1 METIDGIKKY
11 VVKSVVESAK
21 KNFDID
27 IAGDL
32 RLEYPPNIELGDFA
46 VNCFGLSKILKKSP
60 AEIAQEIASAIMQD
74 DIIERAQATGPY
86 INIKIKNN
94 ILFGAICGE
103 AINKKD
109 SFGSP
114 EIKENERVM
123 VEYLSPNTN
132 KPLHLGHL
140 RNGSLGTAMSR
151 LLLFFGNDVI
161 KANLVN
167 DRGVHICK
175 SMLAWLKWGNGETP
189 ESTGEKGDH
198 FVGRW
203 YVRYAI
209 EEEKNLGLADEVQ
222 AMLKKWEDG
231 DSETIALWKK
241 MNGWVYDGFAKTYK
255 DFGLE
260 FDEFLYES
268 NTYKS
273 GKDIVANGLE
283 KGIFRKDEKGAIV
296 YDLPIEKFGADENG
310 ISKKVT
316 VLRSDGT
323 SVYITQDI
331 GTALLKAK
339 KYHLDRSIYVVG
351 SEQGHH
357 FKCLFEILNALGY
370 EWAKKCHHLSY
381 AMVYLPEGKM
391 KSREGKV
398 VDADN
403 LIEEV
408 KNIVAE
414 EIKQKSKDGNLSE
427 EEIAKRA
434 HIIAI
439 GAIKFYL
446 LRVNPAQD
454 IHFDPK
460 ESVSLDGFTG
470 PYCQYAYVR
479 AGSILRRAQ
488 KDYSYSG
495 ETDFS
500 TLGENEELVLA
511 QKLAQFPEEIAKAKK
526 EYNPSRIA
534 GSIFEIAKAFNQ
546 FYHKHKV
553 IGADNQKLEEARMAL
568 VKSSAIAIKNGLNL
582 LGIIAIDEM

>member
-1 METIDGIKKY
+1 METVSNVKKY

-46 VNCFGLSKILKKSP
+46 VSCFELSKTLKKSP
-60 AEIAQEIASAIMQD
+60 AEIAQKIASAIMQD

-151 LLLFFGNDVI
+151 LLSFFGNDVI

-209 EEEKNLGLADEVQ
+209 EEEKNLGLSDEVQ

-268 NTYKS
+268 DTYKS

-283 KGIFRKDEKGAIV
+283 NGVFRKDEKGAIV

-331 GTALLKAK
+331 GTALLKAE

-479 AGSILRRAQ
+479 ASSILRRAQ

-511 QKLAQFPEEIAKAKK
+511 QKLAQFPEEIVKAKK

-534 GSIFEIAKAFNQ
+534 GSTFEIAKAFNQ

>member
-1 METIDGIKKY
+1 MKNVSDVKKY
-11 VVKSVVESAK
+11 VVRSIVESVK
-21 KNFDID
+21 SNFNID
-27 IAGDL
+27 FAADL

-46 VNCFGLSKILKKSP
+46 VSGFELSKILKKSP
-60 AEIAQEIASAIMQD
+60 PEIAQKIATAITAD
-74 DIIERAQATGPY
+74 DIIEKAQATGPY

-94 ILFGAICGE
+94 ILFGAVCSE
-103 AINKKD
+103 AINKND

-114 EIKENERVM
+114 ETKEGEKVM

-140 RNGSLGTAMSR
+140 RNGSLGMAISR
-151 LLLFFGNDVI
+151 LFVFFGNDVI

-175 SMLAWLKWGNGETP
+175 SMLAWLRWGNGETP

-209 EEEKNLGLADEVQ
+209 EEEKDPNLANEVQ

-231 DSETIALWKK
+231 DPETIALWEK
-241 MNGWVYDGFAKTYK
+241 MNGWVYDGFAKTYE

-273 GKDIVANGLE
+273 GKDVVAKGLE
-283 KGIFRKDEKGAIV
+283 KGVFRKDEKGAII

-310 ISKKVT
+310 ASKKVT

-331 GTALLKAK
+331 STALLKAER
-339 KYHLDRSIYVVG
+339 YHLDRSIYVVG

-414 EIKQKSKDGNLSE
+414 EIRQKSKDGNLSE

-446 LRVNPAQD
+446 LRVNPGQD

-488 KDYSYSG
+488 KDSLSLD
-495 ETDFS
+495 EIDFS
-500 TLGENEELVLA
+500 VLGENEELTLI
-511 QKLAQFPEEIAKAKK
+511 QKLAQFPEEMAKAKR

-534 GSIFEIAKAFNQ
+534 GSVFEIAKAFNQ

-553 IGADNQKLEEARMAL
+553 IGADNQELEKARITL

>member
-1 METIDGIKKY
+1 MKTIAD
-11 VVKSVVESAK
+11 VKNHIARSVIESV
-21 KNFDID
+21 KNNFNTDL
-27 IAGDL
+27 AADL
-32 RLEYPPNIELGDFA
+32 RLDYPPNIELGDFA
-46 VNCFGLSKILKKSP
+46 VSGFELSKMLKKSP
-60 AEIAQEIASAIMQD
+60 VEIAQKIATAITAD
-74 DIIERAQATGPY
+74 DIIEKAQATGPY
-86 INIKIKNN
+86 VNIKIKNN
-94 ILFGAICGE
+94 ILFGAVCSE
-103 AINKKD
+103 AINRND

-114 EIKENERVM
+114 ESKEGEKVM

-140 RNGSLGTAMSR
+140 RNGSLGMAISR
-151 LLLFFGNDVI
+151 LLSFFGNDVI

-189 ESTGEKGDH
+189 ESSGEKGDH

-209 EEEKNLGLADEVQ
+209 EEEKDPNLTNETQ
-222 AMLKKWEDG
+222 AMLKKWEESDP
-231 DSETIALWKK
+231 EIIALWEK
-241 MNGWVYDGFAKTYK
+241 MNDWVYDGFAKTYK
-255 DFGLE
+255 YFGLE

-268 NTYKS
+268 NTYKL
-273 GKDIVANGLE
+273 GKDIVAQGLE
-283 KGIFRKDEKGAIV
+283 KGIFREDEKGAIV

-310 ISKKVT
+310 VSKKVT

-331 GTALLKAK
+331 GTALLKAE

-351 SEQGHH
+351 SEQSHH
-357 FKCLFEILNALGY
+357 FKSLFEILNSLGY
-370 EWAKKCHHLSY
+370 EWAKKLHHLSY

-414 EIKQKSKDGNLSE
+414 EIRQKSKDKNLSE
-427 EEIAKRA
+427 EEILKRA
-434 HIIAI
+434 SVIAV

-446 LRVNPAQD
+446 LRVNPGQD

-479 AGSILRRAQ
+479 AGSILRNIQ
-488 KDYSYSG
+488 KDLPSLG
-495 ETDFS
+495 AIDFS
-500 TLGENEELVLA
+500 VLGASEELLLV
-511 QKLAQFPEEIAKAKK
+511 QKLMQFPEDVAKAKK

-534 GSIFEIAKAFNQ
+534 GIVFEIAKAFNQ

-553 IGADNQKLEEARMAL
+553 MGADSEKLKEARMAL
-568 VKSSAIAIKNGLNL
+568 VQSSAIAIKNGLNL
-582 LGIIAIDEM
+582 LGIIAIEEM